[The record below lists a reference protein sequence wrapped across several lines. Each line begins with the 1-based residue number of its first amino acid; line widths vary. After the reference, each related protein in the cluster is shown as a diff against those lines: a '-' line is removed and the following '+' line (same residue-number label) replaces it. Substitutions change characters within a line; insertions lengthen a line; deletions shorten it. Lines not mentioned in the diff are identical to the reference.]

1 MCEGCEERI
10 HVGHQVHRIDRSIS
24 KLLEMRVKEEGLD
37 EIALMHGW
45 ILRYLYE
52 HQDKEIY
59 QKDIEKYFGIC
70 RSAVTNIIQTLE
82 KKGYI
87 CRASVA
93 NDARLKKVMLTEK
106 GRENHEKLG
115 EIFQKMDAQLEEG
128 ITEEELNIENMIYEI
143 RGKQV
148 MLDSDLAK
156 LYQCKNG
163 TKSINL
169 AVNRNVKKFPN
180 DFYFQLTNNETE
192 NLRFHFETSN
202 STTNYGGKR
211 YNPYAFTEQ
220 GVAMLATVLH
230 TPVAAE
236 VSVNIMRAFVKMR
249 KYISANLIEQDNMK
263 NMLIKHDNEIKL
275 LQESFSKLE
284 EKEKINHIF
293 YEGQIYYAYSL
304 LIDIFNEA
312 KKEIIIIDNY
322 ADKSILDM
330 ITNLNVKVIIVTRK
344 FNLLKDIDI
353 KKYNKQYQNLKVIY
367 SDKFHDRFII
377 LDKKVLYH
385 SGASYKDL
393 GNKCFAITKMEDK
406 EYLKTI
412 IKNIGEDKCTN

>member
-1 MCEGCEERI
+1 M
-10 HVGHQVHRIDRSIS
+10 
-24 KLLEMRVKEEGLD
+24 
-37 EIALMHGW
+37 
-45 ILRYLYE
+45 YE
-52 HQDKEIY
+52 
-59 QKDIEKYFGIC
+59 
-70 RSAVTNIIQTLE
+70 
-82 KKGYI
+82 
-87 CRASVA
+87 
-93 NDARLKKVMLTEK
+93 LK
-106 GRENHEKLG
+106 
-115 EIFQKMDAQLEEG
+115 
-128 ITEEELNIENMIYEI
+128 EELNIENMIYEI

-156 LYQCKNG
+156 LYECKNG
-163 TKSINL
+163 TKDINK
-169 AVNRNVKKFPN
+169 AVKRNIERFPQN
-180 DFYFQLTNNETE
+180 FYFQITE
-192 NLRFHFETSN
+192 EEMKKLWFQSGTANKMIRSL
-202 STTNYGGKR
+202 
-211 YNPYAFTEQ
+211 PYVFTEQ
-220 GVAMLATVLH
+220 GIAMLSSVLH
-230 TPVAAE
+230 TQIAI
-236 VSVNIMRAFVKMR
+236 SQSIRIMDAFVKMR

-293 YEGQIYYAYSL
+293 YEGQIYDAYSL

-330 ITNLNVKVIIVTRK
+330 ITNLNVKVIIVTKK

-353 KKYNKQYQNLKVIY
+353 KKYNKQYHNLKVIY

-393 GNKCFAITKMEDK
+393 GNKCFAINKMEDK
-406 EYLKTI
+406 EYLEI
-412 IKNIGEDKCTN
+412 IIRNIGEDKCMN